1 MKFRVIYMVEV
12 FNVNGRTSDEVLVA
26 RRFARNKKVADR
38 IAKDKEYD
46 TLDVQIRKLW
56 DSERMWVNPSEVE
69 G

>member
-26 RRFARNKKVADR
+26 RRFARNKKTADR
-38 IAKDKEYD
+38 IAKDKEYA
-46 TLDVQIRKLW
+46 TLDVEIRKLG
-56 DSERMWVNPSEVE
+56 DNERMWVNPSEVE

>member
-26 RRFARNKKVADR
+26 RRFARNKKTATR
-38 IAKDKEYD
+38 IAKDKEYG
-46 TLDVQIRKLW
+46 TLDVQIRKLR
-56 DSERMWVNPSEVE
+56 DNERMWVNPSEVE